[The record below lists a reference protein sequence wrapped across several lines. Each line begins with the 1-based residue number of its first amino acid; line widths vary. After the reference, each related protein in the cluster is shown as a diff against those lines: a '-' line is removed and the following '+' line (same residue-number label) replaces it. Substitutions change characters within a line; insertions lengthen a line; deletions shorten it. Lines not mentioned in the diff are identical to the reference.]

1 MGAGPR
7 AVRGSRRTA
16 GTVHFLGRD
25 GMIHV
30 GTSGYS
36 FKDWAGSFYP
46 ADLPAKEQ
54 LPFYTQKFATVE
66 LNFTYYRIPAAA
78 TIAGM
83 VDRTPAG
90 FSFCVKANEA
100 TTHKQDRSV
109 LAEYKEGIEPLRA
122 AGRLGSVLAQFPF
135 SFKNTTANRQYLH
148 QLAEDFQQYHPVVE
162 FRHLSWIKP
171 PVFEFLRANAL
182 GYCCVD
188 EPKLDNLVPPVAHA
202 TAGTAYVRFHSRDAS
217 KWYAG
222 AAQRYNY
229 RYSTEE
235 MAEWVPKVQK
245 LADEAEKVYIFFN
258 NCHAGHA
265 ADNAKEFGEMLR
277 DIGLLKTLGGG

>member
-1 MGAGPR
+1 M
-7 AVRGSRRTA
+7 V
-16 GTVHFLGRD
+16 F
-25 GMIHV
+25 V

-36 FKDWAGSFYP
+36 FKDWMGSFYP
-46 ADLPAKEQ
+46 KGTRQDQ
-54 LPFYTQKFATVE
+54 LLGYYSTVFGTVE
-66 LNFTYYRIPAAA
+66 LNFTYYRMPEASMLAR
-78 TIAGM
+78 M
-83 VDRTPAG
+83 VERTPEG
-90 FSFCVKANEA
+90 FSFCIKANEA
-100 TTHKQDRSV
+100 TTHKLDRAV
-109 LAEYKEGIEPLRA
+109 LDEFKEGIEPVRA

-235 MAEWVPKVQK
+235 MAEWVPKVQM